1 MPSPVRVVTL
11 IDSLSPDN
19 LGGAERFATVV
30 AMKLDRERFE
40 SLVVSTRSSDGPL
53 VDEVRAAGIRVV
65 DFERRSRYDIR
76 SWGRLIAFLR
86 RERIDVLH
94 AHKHGSNVA
103 GTIAGRAA
111 RVPVVIAHEHTWS
124 YEGQPL
130 RVLLDREIVG
140 RGADAF
146 LAVSRE
152 DLRRM
157 IEIEGVRPEKA
168 RFLPIG
174 IAAPPP
180 PSGRDLRAQLG
191 IPATAP
197 VVGTVCALRRQKALE
212 VLVRAAAEL
221 APAFPG
227 LRVLIAGGG
236 PEEERLQMLA
246 RELGVEDT
254 VQLLGFWPPADVPD
268 LLAALDVAVNTSDFE
283 GSPLGIMEFMAAGA
297 PVVATSVGGV
307 PDLIE
312 DGVHGLLV
320 DRGDHRAVAA
330 AVGQLLSDPALAA
343 RLAEAGRERRRAEF
357 DVDVTVRRLEQLY
370 LELLARK
377 KS

>member
-1 MPSPVRVVTL
+1 MSRIRVVTM
-11 IDSLSPDN
+11 IDSLSPHN

-30 AMKLDRERFE
+30 AMKLDRERFD
-40 SLVVSTRSSDGPL
+40 SLVVSTRNSDGPL

-65 DFERRSRYDIR
+65 DFDRSSRHDVR
-76 SWGRLIAFLR
+76 SWARLTRFLR

-103 GTIAGRAA
+103 GTIVGRAA

-124 YEGQPL
+124 YEGQRL

-152 DLRRM
+152 DRRRM

-174 IAAPPP
+174 ISAPPP
-180 PSGRDLRAQLG
+180 PSGRDLRAELG
-191 IPATAP
+191 IPAGAP
-197 VVGTVCALRRQKALE
+197 VVGTVCALRKQKALD

-221 APAFPG
+221 AAAFPG

-236 PEEERLQMLA
+236 REEGQLRALA

-283 GSPLGIMEFMAAGA
+283 GSPLGIMEFMEAGL

-320 DRGDHRAVAA
+320 DRGDHHGVADAVAR
-330 AVGQLLSDPALAA
+330 LLRDPALAGS
-343 RLAEAGRERRRAEF
+343 LAEAGRERRRAEF
-357 DVDVTVRRLEQLY
+357 DVDTTVRNLEQLY
-370 LELLARK
+370 VELLERK